1 LAALKVIAGFDCVSF
16 GTISIDA
23 LFIVLIARRVDL
35 IIDCPI
41 SEFFPVNGTRRP
53 ILILLFART
62 VPGATEKVKA
72 KKNIILIILFI
83 LMLLL

>member
-1 LAALKVIAGFDCVSF
+1 
-16 GTISIDA
+16 
-23 LFIVLIARRVDL
+23 
-35 IIDCPI
+35 
-41 SEFFPVNGTRRP
+41 
-53 ILILLFART
+53 LLFARI

>member
-1 LAALKVIAGFDCVSF
+1 M
-16 GTISIDA
+16 ISIDA

-72 KKNIILIILFI
+72 KKKYNFNNFVHFNVIIITIIT
-83 LMLLL
+83 